1 MKKVISSLIIL
12 FFLVACNSEPPRS
25 HSIYF
30 KENIKIAYQK
40 EDVNTCEYIVN
51 VDDVTIK
58 SSMIEDDT
66 IYVSNFS
73 ISCPS
78 VKTHKLGKVN
88 LIYVIDDE
96 EYEVEA
102 IVADLTKPKIK
113 IKGFNNSDNAEFSFE
128 ENEINDISTLYKVSD
143 NLDKIEDIKVKQK
156 GEYDLAKAGVYTIT
170 ISATDTSKNTT
181 SRTLKIT
188 IKEPQKN
195 TSSEENVPP
204 SGTTSTY
211 NGSNSSGGNNSNSS
225 TNNGNGGSNNT
236 SSSTTNPIVKDYLFS
251 QGYNMITA
259 PQECQD
265 ALLSSGRSGTCTAIV
280 GDDGMPIGMRLTI
293 N

>member
-1 MKKVISSLIIL
+1 MKKVISSLIII

-25 HSIYF
+25 HPIYF

-73 ISCPS
+73 IRCPS
-78 VKTHKLGKVN
+78 VNANKLGKVN
-88 LIYVIDDE
+88 LVYSIDDE
-96 EYEVEA
+96 EYEVDA
-102 IVADLTKPKIK
+102 MVADLTKPKIT
-113 IKGFNNSDNAEFSFE
+113 IEGFKNSDNAEFSFE

-204 SGTTSTY
+204 SGTTSNN
-211 NGSNSSGGNNSNSS
+211 NGSSGGNNNNNSSNSGG
-225 TNNGNGGSNNT
+225 GNTIPVNP
-236 SSSTTNPIVKDYLFS
+236 NPIVQDYLFS

-265 ALLSSGRSGTCTAIV
+265 ALLSSGRAGTCTAIV

>member
-66 IYVSNFS
+66 IYVSNFN

-113 IKGFNNSDNAEFSFE
+113 IKGFKNSDYAEFSYE
-128 ENEINDISTLYKVSD
+128 ENEIDDLSTLYKVSD
-143 NLDKIEDIKVKQK
+143 NLDKVEDIKIKET
-156 GEYDLAKAGVYTIT
+156 GEYNLTKAGIYTIT

-195 TSSEENVPP
+195 TSSKENVPP
-204 SGTTSTY
+204 SGTTSTN
-211 NGSNSSGGNNSNSS
+211 NGSNSSGGNN
-225 TNNGNGGSNNT
+225 NNSNN
-236 SSSTTNPIVKDYLFS
+236 SGGGNTTTVNPNPVVQDYLFS

-259 PQECQD
+259 PQACQD
-265 ALLSSGRSGTCTAIV
+265 ALLSSDRAGTCTAII
-280 GDDGMPIGMRLTI
+280 GDDGLPIGMRLTI